1 MIITKTG
8 RYTTHNLKIYLEKK
22 NKNNTAEMKT
32 FALQVL
38 RTDSNVNKRSR
49 GRGTNGIIKIFKE
62 EKEKKKPRT
71 WGDF

>member
-1 MIITKTG
+1 
-8 RYTTHNLKIYLEKK
+8 
-22 NKNNTAEMKT
+22 MKT

-62 EKEKKKPRT
+62 EKEKKKAKDVRRLLNV
-71 WGDF
+71 WGGGTCYAILPSRAYV

>member
-1 MIITKTG
+1 
-8 RYTTHNLKIYLEKK
+8 
-22 NKNNTAEMKT
+22 MKT

-62 EKEKKKPRT
+62 GKEKSQGREETFKCVGGGGEDMLKAILRSRAYV
-71 WGDF
+71 

>member
-1 MIITKTG
+1 MIITKTNKKLTLY
-8 RYTTHNLKIYLEKK
+8 RAQLKNLSRKK

-71 WGDF
+71 